1 MTESQSL
8 WLIPILPLLGAAVN
22 GLFGRRL
29 PKFAVSAIAILTVLG
44 SFLWVIKSLSALGEL
59 DVPYSEHYFTWI
71 KSGSLDIGVD
81 FMIDRLTRIMLL
93 IVTGVG
99 LLIHI
104 YAVGYMDH
112 EEGFARFFSYL
123 NLFMFFMLTLVLA
136 KNFLLV
142 FVGWEGVGLASYL
155 LIGFYLKEKFAGD
168 AGKKAFIVNRIGDF
182 GFSLAMFLIVITFGS
197 LDFTKVFEAAAKM
210 PVETQAGTLTAIA
223 LLLFVGACGKSAQM
237 PLYVWLPDAMAGPT
251 PVSALIHAAT
261 MVTAGVYIVARTS
274 IIFDRAPLALDVVSY
289 IGLLTAVVAATIG
302 VTQYDIKKVFAYST
316 VSQLGFMFMACG
328 AKAYSAGIFH
338 VATHAFFKAV
348 LFLGAG
354 SVIHA
359 LHGEQDMRKMGGLR
373 SKIPY
378 TFWTMVC
385 AWLAISGVPTTS
397 GALSKDEILIAVYS
411 KSEWMFWVGVAT
423 AGVTAFYVSRAM
435 FMTFFGDYRGKEHP
449 HESPA
454 TMWAPLVVLAF
465 LSLAGG
471 YLVRDLVPTLSPEVG
486 HGTDHSS
493 LELIIAGAGIAGIA
507 LAAFFYLMNRGL
519 SQSVARAL
527 GPVYRLVYDK
537 YRVDEFYDAL
547 LVRPI
552 QAGSASVLWKGID
565 NFIIDGVVNGVG
577 RTASALGG
585 ILRTCQ
591 SGHIPS
597 YAAWIAWGA
606 AAAVI
611 GFQIVSG
618 GNR

>member
-22 GLFGRRL
+22 GLLGRRL
-29 PKFAVSAIAILTVLG
+29 PKFAVSAIAMLTVLG
-44 SFLWVIKSLSALGEL
+44 SFLWVLKSLSALGDL

-197 LDFTKVFEAAAKM
+197 LDFNKVFEAAAKM

-223 LLLFVGACGKSAQM
+223 LLLFVGACGKSAQV

-328 AKAYSAGIFH
+328 AKAYSSGIFH

-385 AWLAISGVPTTS
+385 AWLAISGVPGTS
-397 GALSKDEILIAVYS
+397 GAVSKDEILIAVYA

-454 TMWAPLVVLAF
+454 VMWVPLVVLAF
-465 LSLAGG
+465 LSVMGG
-471 YLVRDLVPTLSPEVG
+471 YLMRDLVHTISPEMA
-486 HGTDHSS
+486 HGGDHSS
-493 LELIIAGAGIAGIA
+493 LEFIIVGAGLAGIA

-552 QAGSASVLWKGID
+552 QAGSALVLWKGID
-565 NFIIDGVVNGVG
+565 NLLIDGVVNGVG

-585 ILRTCQ
+585 LLRRCQ
-591 SGHIPS
+591 GGHIPS
-597 YAAWIAWGA
+597 YATWIVLGA
-606 AAAVI
+606 AAVVI
-611 GFQIVSG
+611 GFQLMAG
-618 GNR
+618 GSR

>member
-8 WLIPILPLLGAAVN
+8 WLIPILPLIGAALN
-22 GLFGRRL
+22 GLLGRRL
-29 PKFAVSAIAILTVLG
+29 PKMAVSAIAILSVLG
-44 SFLWVIKSLSALGEL
+44 SFLWVMKCLSALGNL
-59 DVPYSEHYFTWI
+59 DTPHAEHYFTWI
-71 KSGSLDIGVD
+71 QSGALEIGVD
-81 FMIDRLTRIMLL
+81 FMVDRLTRIMLL

-112 EEGFARFFSYL
+112 EEGFSRFFSYL

-210 PVETQAGTLTAIA
+210 PVEAHAGILTAIA

-261 MVTAGVYIVARTS
+261 MVTAGVYIVARAS
-274 IIFDRAPLALDVVSY
+274 VIFDRAPIALDVVSY

-328 AKAYSAGIFH
+328 AKAYSSGIFH

-359 LHGEQDMRKMGGLR
+359 LHGEQDMRNMGGLR
-373 SKIPY
+373 SKIPQ
-378 TFWTMVC
+378 TFATLC
-385 AWLAISGVPTTS
+385 FAWLAISGVPGFS
-397 GALSKDEILIAVYS
+397 GALSKDEILIAVHG
-411 KSEWMFWVGVAT
+411 KSEWMFWVGVVT
-423 AGVTAFYVSRAM
+423 AGITAFYVSRAM
-435 FMTFFGDYRGKEHP
+435 FMTFFGEYRGKAHP
-449 HESPA
+449 HESPLSM
-454 TMWAPLVVLAF
+454 TGPLWVLAL
-465 LSLAGG
+465 LSAAGG
-471 YLVRDLVPTLSPEVG
+471 YLMRDLVHSIGPETAS
-486 HGTDHSS
+486 HGDHGS
-493 LELIIAGAGIAGIA
+493 LEFIIVAAGLLGIG
-507 LAAFFYLMNRGL
+507 LAAFMYLMNRGL
-519 SQSVARAL
+519 SQSVAKAL

-537 YRVDEFYDAL
+537 YRVDEFYDAA

-552 QAGSASVLWKGID
+552 QAGSESVLWKGLD
-565 NFIIDGVVNGVG
+565 VLLIDGVVNGVG
-577 RTASALGG
+577 RTASAIGG
-585 ILRTCQ
+585 ILRRCQ
-591 SGHIPS
+591 GGHVPS
-597 YAAWIAWGA
+597 YATWIVLGA
-606 AAAVI
+606 ALVLI
-611 GFQIVSG
+611 GFQLVG
-618 GNR
+618 GGR

>member
-22 GLFGRRL
+22 GLLGRRL
-29 PKFAVSAIAILTVLG
+29 PKFAVSVIAILTVLAT
-44 SFLWVIKSLSALGEL
+44 FLWVIKSLSALGDL

-112 EEGFARFFSYL
+112 EDGFARFFSYL

-197 LDFTKVFEAAAKM
+197 LDFTKVLEAAAKM

-274 IIFDRAPLALDVVSY
+274 VIFDRAPLALDVVSY

-385 AWLAISGVPTTS
+385 AWLAISGVPGTS
-397 GALSKDEILIAVYS
+397 GAVSKDEILIAVYA

-454 TMWAPLVVLAF
+454 VMWVPLVVLAF
-465 LSLAGG
+465 LSVMGG
-471 YLVRDLVPTLSPEVG
+471 YLMRDLVHTISPEMA
-486 HGTDHSS
+486 HGGDQSS
-493 LELIIAGAGIAGIA
+493 LEFIIVAAGLAGIA

-519 SQSVARAL
+519 SQTVARAL

-552 QAGSASVLWKGID
+552 QAGSAFVLWKGVD
-565 NFIIDGVVNGVG
+565 NLLIDGVVNGVG

-597 YAAWIAWGA
+597 YAAWIVWGA

-618 GNR
+618 GSR

>member
-8 WLIPILPLLGAAVN
+8 WLIPILPLIGAALN
-22 GLFGRRL
+22 GLLGRRL
-29 PKFAVSAIAILTVLG
+29 PKMVVSAIAILSVLG
-44 SFLWVIKSLSALGEL
+44 SFLWVMKSISALGDL
-59 DVPYSEHYFTWI
+59 DVAHSEHYFTWI
-71 KSGSLDIGVD
+71 HSGSLDIGVD
-81 FMIDRLTRIMLL
+81 FLLDRLTRVMLL

-99 LLIHI
+99 LLIHV

-112 EEGFARFFSYL
+112 EEGLARFFSYL

-155 LIGFYLKEKFAGD
+155 LIGFYLKEKVAGD

-197 LDFTKVFEAAAKM
+197 LDFTKIFEMAAKM

-261 MVTAGVYIVARTS
+261 MVTAGVYIVARAN
-274 IIFDRAPLALDVVSY
+274 IIFDRAPMALDVVSY

-302 VTQYDIKKVFAYST
+302 MTQYDIKKVLAYST

-338 VATHAFFKAV
+338 VATHAFFKAL

-359 LHGEQDMRKMGGLR
+359 LHGEQDMRQMGGLR
-373 SKIPY
+373 SKLPY
-378 TFWTMVC
+378 TFWTMIW
-385 AWLAISGVPTTS
+385 AWLAISGVPGLS
-397 GALSKDEILIAVYS
+397 GAVSKDEILIAVYG
-411 KSEWMFWVGVAT
+411 KSEWMFWVGVVT
-423 AGVTAFYVSRAM
+423 AGITAFYVSRAM
-435 FMTFFGDYRGKEHP
+435 FMTFFGDYRGKAHP

-454 TMWAPLVVLAF
+454 VMWVPLVVLAF
-465 LSLAGG
+465 LSITGG
-471 YLVRDLVPTLSPEVG
+471 YMMRDLVHTIGPEVS
-486 HGTDHSS
+486 HGGDHAW
-493 LELIIAGAGIAGIA
+493 LEFIIPAFGLMGIA
-507 LAAFFYLMNRGL
+507 LAAFLYLMNRGL
-519 SQSVARAL
+519 SQSIARAL

-552 QAGSASVLWKGID
+552 QAGSTLVLWKGVD
-565 NFIIDGVVNGVG
+565 LLLIDGFVNGVG
-577 RTASALGG
+577 RAASALGG
-585 ILRTCQ
+585 FLRRCQ
-591 SGHIPS
+591 GGHVPS
-597 YAAWIAWGA
+597 YATWIVLGA
-606 AAAVI
+606 AAVLI
-611 GFQIVSG
+611 GFQLMVG
-618 GNR
+618 GSR

>member
-8 WLIPILPLLGAAVN
+8 WLIPLLPLIGAAIN

-29 PKFAVSAIAILTVLG
+29 PKVVVSAIAILTVLG
-44 SFLWVIKSLSALGEL
+44 SFLWVMKTLSALGDL
-59 DVPYSEHYFTWI
+59 AIPHSEHYGTWI
-71 KSGSLDIGVD
+71 QSGALDIGVD
-81 FMIDRLTRIMLL
+81 FMVDRLTRVMLL

-99 LLIHI
+99 LLIHV

-182 GFSLAMFLIVITFGS
+182 GFTLAMFLIVIAFGS
-197 LDFTKVFEAAAKM
+197 LDFAKVFDAAARM
-210 PVETQAGTLTAIA
+210 PVETHAGVLTAIA
-223 LLLFVGACGKSAQM
+223 LLIFVGACGKSAQV

-274 IIFDRAPLALDVVSY
+274 VIFDRAPLALDVVSY

-328 AKAYSAGIFH
+328 AKAYSSGIFH
-338 VATHAFFKAV
+338 VATHAFFKAL

-359 LHGEQDMRKMGGLR
+359 LHGEQDMRQMGGLR
-373 SKIPY
+373 SKLPY
-378 TFWTMVC
+378 TFWTLCC
-385 AWLAISGVPTTS
+385 AWLAISGIPGFS
-397 GALSKDEILIAVYS
+397 GAVSKDEILIAVHA
-411 KSEWMFWVGVAT
+411 KSEWMFWVGVVT
-423 AGVTAFYVSRAM
+423 AGITAFYVSRAM
-435 FMTFFGDYRGKEHP
+435 FMTFFGTYRGKAEP

-454 TMWAPLVVLAF
+454 VMTGPLVILAVL
-465 LSLAGG
+465 SVVGG
-471 YLVRDLVPTLSPEVG
+471 YLMRDLVHSIGPEVAERG
-486 HGTDHSS
+486 DHAG
-493 LELIIAGAGIAGIA
+493 LEYIIIAAGLFGIG
-507 LAAFFYLMNRGL
+507 LAAFFYLLNRGL
-519 SQSVARAL
+519 SQSIARSL
-527 GPVYRLVYDK
+527 GSVYRLVRDK
-537 YRVDEFYDAL
+537 YRVDEFYDAAI
-547 LVRPI
+547 VRPI
-552 QAGSASVLWKGID
+552 QVGSATVLWKGLD
-565 NFIIDGVVNGVG
+565 TLLIDGVVNGAG
-577 RTASALGG
+577 RIAGALGG
-585 ILRTCQ
+585 LLRRMQ
-591 SGHIPS
+591 GGYVPS
-597 YAAWIAWGA
+597 YATWIVLG
-606 AAAVI
+606 AAVI
-611 GFQIVSG
+611 LLGFQFVSG
-618 GNR
+618 GGR

>member
-8 WLIPILPLLGAAVN
+8 WLIPILPLIGAAVN
-22 GLFGRRL
+22 GLLGRRL
-29 PKFAVSAIAILTVLG
+29 PKFAVSAIAMLTVLG
-44 SFLWVIKSLSALGEL
+44 SFLWVIKSLSALGDL

-104 YAVGYMDH
+104 YAVGFMDH

-168 AGKKAFIVNRIGDF
+168 AGKKAFVVNRIGDF

-197 LDFTKVFEAAAKM
+197 LDFTTVFEAAAKM

-274 IIFDRAPLALDVVSY
+274 VIFDRAPLALDVVSY

-302 VTQYDIKKVFAYST
+302 MTQYDIKKVFAYST

-328 AKAYSAGIFH
+328 AKAYHAGIFH

-397 GALSKDEILIAVYS
+397 GALSKDGILIAVYI
-411 KSEWMFWVGVAT
+411 KSEWMFWVGVVT
-423 AGVTAFYVSRAM
+423 AGITAFYVSRAM

-454 TMWAPLVVLAF
+454 AMWVPLVVLAL

-471 YLVRDLVPTLSPEVG
+471 YLVRDLVPNLSPEVV
-486 HGTDHSS
+486 HGNDHSS
-493 LELIIAGAGIAGIA
+493 LELIIAGAGLAGIA

-552 QAGSASVLWKGID
+552 QAGSALVLWKGVD
-565 NFIIDGVVNGVG
+565 HLLIDGVVNGVG

-585 ILRTCQ
+585 LLRRCQ
-591 SGHIPS
+591 GGHIPS
-597 YAAWIAWGA
+597 YATWIVLGA
-606 AAAVI
+606 AAVVI

-618 GNR
+618 GSR